1 MLLLIQVLQEVV
13 GRQARLCILWRYP
26 MEGSSVPNV
35 QKTTPNRPQSSD
47 TSKRSI
53 WPSPTGAMC
62 AAIVGRLTRELV
74 TSETTWKRPTN
85 IPRKWWTPRAS
96 RGFDIKNKFSVKMK
110 WKKKLNLVKTPH
122 HSCCSTPRI
131 IIAGAFGYLTLTP
144 ALQQLEEDSTLLL
157 GKKSWSCNKCSK
169 SFSQQASL
177 SRHDREVH
185 QAQLSHP
192 CPACPS
198 KFPRREHL
206 QRHLQ
211 RVHRELLLVGDITE
225 QSQST
230 TTTSDHPTTTSS

>member
-1 MLLLIQVLQEVV
+1 MLLLIQVLQEAV

-85 IPRKWWTPRAS
+85 IPRKWWTPKAS

-110 WKKKLNLVKTPH
+110 WKKKAKSRENT
-122 HSCCSTPRI
+122 SS
-131 IIAGAFGYLTLTP
+131 
-144 ALQQLEEDSTLLL
+144 LLL
-157 GKKSWSCNKCSK
+157 LHAPYHHCRCIRLPHTNTSPTAVGGRLDLNI
-169 SFSQQASL
+169 
-177 SRHDREVH
+177 REKI
-185 QAQLSHP
+185 L
-192 CPACPS
+192 
-198 KFPRREHL
+198 
-206 QRHLQ
+206 
-211 RVHRELLLVGDITE
+211 EL
-225 QSQST
+225 
-230 TTTSDHPTTTSS
+230 